1 MLLNVD
7 SYKVSMWKQYPP
19 STEKVYSYIESRS
32 GDETVFFGLQAL
44 IKEYLQTPIQP
55 KEVFEAEEFWKAHG
69 EPFNTEGWFNLVQ
82 RYNGYLPIEIRAVRE
97 GSVIPSKNVLLTV
110 ENTDPEFFWITTWLE
125 TALLRA
131 IWYPSTVATNS
142 RRIKQLIKKYLQDTD
157 SYNAEGI
164 EFMLHDFGSRGVS
177 STESAMLGGMGHLVN
192 FLGTD
197 TAIANVGA
205 KKYYN
210 ESMAGFSIPA
220 AEHSTITAWGR
231 DRETDAYKNML
242 VQFASPGALVAV
254 VSDSYDIYNAVD
266 FIWGQQLKQHVVDS
280 GATVVIRPDSGYP
293 PEVVLKV
300 LRSLSDRFG
309 YTLNTKGYKVLNNV
323 RVIQGD
329 GISYGMIY
337 EILEAAKTNGFA
349 ASNLAFGMG
358 GELLQ
363 HVSRDDYN
371 FAQKASEVTIN
382 GKSVPISKSPV
393 TDPTKRSKEGR
404 LSLIKEQGIG
414 SSSYRTI
421 KSDNLKNNQ
430 EDLLVTVFK
439 DGELI
444 LDQDFSEIRN
454 RAQV

>member
-1 MLLNVD
+1 
-7 SYKVSMWKQYPP
+7 MWKQYPP